1 MIETFGGCFSGA
13 PKRIVIN
20 RSNMRATAKQTLSKG
35 YEIAWTGLSLQE
47 VEARGLAIILISLA
61 LVFCYLF
68 LVALYESWTLP
79 ISVMLS
85 IIIGFLGAVGL
96 IYIQSQNPNYRIF
109 DDLYA
114 QIGFIVL
121 IGLAAKNAILIV
133 EFAKERHEKFHDSIA
148 NAAEQGGALRFRA
161 VMMTAISSLMGFLPL
176 ITATGAGALSRR
188 AVGSAIFGGM
198 AFSAFIA
205 IFFVPLLYVVLQ
217 TMAEKVAGVK
227 EDDED

>member
-1 MIETFGGCFSGA
+1 ME
-13 PKRIVIN
+13 
-20 RSNMRATAKQTLSKG
+20 
-35 YEIAWTGLSLQE
+35 EIAAEVLPTGYKYEWTGTAVQE
-47 VEARGLAIILISLA
+47 KESAGQTGI
-61 LVFCYLF
+61 VFFMAFLFGYLF

-176 ITATGAGALSRR
+176 IIATGAGALSRR